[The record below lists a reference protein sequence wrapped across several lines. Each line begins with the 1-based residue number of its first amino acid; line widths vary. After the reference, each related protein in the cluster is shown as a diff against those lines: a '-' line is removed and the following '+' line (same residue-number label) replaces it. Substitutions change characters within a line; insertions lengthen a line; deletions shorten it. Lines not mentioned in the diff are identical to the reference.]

1 MATDKFINLSNAES
15 GKFYEIISC
24 KFKKEQIKRLSEL
37 GFFAGNKLFV
47 CFSKTIV
54 VVKISS
60 CRFFF
65 PLSFAKAITVKETKA
80 LI

>member
-15 GKFYEIISC
+15 GKFYLIISC
-24 KFKKEQIKRLSEL
+24 NFKKEQRKRLSEL

-47 CFSKTIV
+47 CFSKSFL
-54 VVKISS
+54 VVKLSS

-65 PLSFAKAITVKETKA
+65 PLSFAEAIIVKETKA
-80 LI
+80 LL

>member
-1 MATDKFINLSNAES
+1 MATDKLINLSNAES

-47 CFSKTIV
+47 CFSKSFV

-65 PLSFAKAITVKETKA
+65 PFSFARAIIVKETKA
-80 LI
+80 LL

>member
-15 GKFYEIISC
+15 GKFYKIISC

-47 CFSKTIV
+47 CFSKSFV
-54 VVKISS
+54 VLKISS

-65 PLSFAKAITVKETKA
+65 PLSFARAITVKETKA
-80 LI
+80 LL

>member
-1 MATDKFINLSNAES
+1 MATDKFLNLSNAES

-47 CFSKTIV
+47 CFSKNFV

-65 PLSFAKAITVKETKA
+65 PLSFARAITVKETKA
-80 LI
+80 LL